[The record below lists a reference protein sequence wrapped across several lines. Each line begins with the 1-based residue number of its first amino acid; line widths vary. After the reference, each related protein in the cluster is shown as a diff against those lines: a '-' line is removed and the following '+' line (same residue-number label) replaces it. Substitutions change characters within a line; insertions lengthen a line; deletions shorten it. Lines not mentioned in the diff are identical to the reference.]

1 MKHAQRIRA
10 NRLIETDMAAY
21 RAARSAHDWDKAW
34 SALERAHIV
43 SQPYLGPHLANHWA
57 MLCFAVALRDAKEVV
72 GQIVRLVLAPLGP
85 LSGRIP
91 TGNIGRATV
100 SAFKPMPIPE
110 DLRKAITKS
119 D

>member
-1 MKHAQRIRA
+1 MKNDERSRA
-10 NRLIETDMAAY
+10 NRLIEKEMAAY
-21 RAARSAHDWDKAW
+21 RAAHFAHDWDKAW
-34 SALERAHIV
+34 NALERAHIL

-57 MLCFAVALRDAKEVV
+57 MLCFAVAQRDAKEVF
-72 GQIVRLVLAPLGP
+72 GQMLRFALAPLGA

-91 TGNIGRATV
+91 VGNIGRATV

>member
-1 MKHAQRIRA
+1 MKNDKRNRA
-10 NRLIETDMAAY
+10 NRLIDREMRAY
-21 RAARSAHDWDKAW
+21 RAARCVQDWDTAW
-34 SALERAHIV
+34 SALERAHIL

-57 MLCFAVALRDAKEVV
+57 MLCFAVAQRDAKEVV
-72 GQIVRLVLAPLGP
+72 GQIVRLVLASFGA

-110 DLRKAITKS
+110 DLRQAMTKP